1 MRTVYSKF
9 SKSESQSNNK
19 RNRVGFGNAII
30 LSNTI
35 ILNIVLLVTVGVIS
49 VLVLIQS

>member
-9 SKSESQSNNK
+9 SKSESQSNNQ
-19 RNRVGFGNAII
+19 RNRCGFANATI
-30 LSNTI
+30 LFNTI

-49 VLVLIQS
+49 VLVLIQN